1 MKKRTGILL
10 TQLGTP
16 KAPTVSAVRP
26 YLREFLTDPRV
37 IDIPAVAFRVGESD
51 HRPFSGAQEHQNL
64 QRTLGQERRRISPL
78 MTITQELTNQLNERL
93 EPHDM
98 TVHMAMRYQ
107 EPSMD
112 RVLEEMR
119 LRELRQD
126 HRLAHVSSLRI
137 VEQRIG
143 PFNAPW
149 KSFRKWWVIPEL
161 EVVSQFYDAD
171 FYIDALVGQAR
182 KHNLDDYDHIIMSYH
197 GLPERHVD
205 KVYEGPANLCA
216 DHHCET
222 VLDTDNKYCYKATSF
237 ETSRLIA
244 EKLGIDESQYTVGFQ
259 SRLDKKVVTPF
270 HRRLAQEVCSRRK
283 ETPLGILP
291 AFVADCLE
299 TIIEIGSE
307 YQEEFEEAGGEHVQ
321 LVESC
326 NTEAV
331 WVEGLTKFLLEK
343 ESELGDIT
351 PIRECKR
358 PKTSY
363 TPIGMKIVTRRPTP
377 VRSRLLVRETQ
388 TPTIDSGERHLKNT
402 WLIITFAIWC
412 CYACTQSNDV
422 ESQTQ
427 DATVPSTDSDAS
439 LDGPDSSANTDAETA
454 AHIQFRPGVE
464 TVTILESLLELP
476 SPWSVPWEMTSLR

>member
-37 IDIPAVAFRVGESD
+37 IDIPAVARFALVNLIIAPFRAPKSTKIYKELWDKSGGE
-51 HRPFSGAQEHQNL
+51 
-64 QRTLGQERRRISPL
+64 SPL

-93 EPHDM
+93 EAHDM

-119 LRELRQD
+119 LQNYDKIIVLPMFP
-126 HRLAHVSSLRI
+126 HYASSSSGSAI
-137 VEQRIG
+137 QRAMEII
-143 PFNAPW
+143 
-149 KSFRKWWVIPEL
+149 SKWWVIPEL

-205 KVYEGPANLCA
+205 KVYEGPTNLCA

-259 SRLDKKVVTPF
+259 SRLDKKWLRPF
-270 HRRLAQEVCSRRK
+270 TDDLLKKFAAEGKKRLLVFS
-283 ETPLGILP
+283 P

-326 NTEAV
+326 NTEPV

-343 ESELGDIT
+343 
-351 PIRECKR
+351 K
-358 PKTSY
+358 
-363 TPIGMKIVTRRPTP
+363 
-377 VRSRLLVRETQ
+377 
-388 TPTIDSGERHLKNT
+388 
-402 WLIITFAIWC
+402 
-412 CYACTQSNDV
+412 
-422 ESQTQ
+422 
-427 DATVPSTDSDAS
+427 AS
-439 LDGPDSSANTDAETA
+439 
-454 AHIQFRPGVE
+454 
-464 TVTILESLLELP
+464 
-476 SPWSVPWEMTSLR
+476 